1 MDKWE
6 YRTVKFQT
14 GGFFG
19 GKLDENEFEVMLNKL
34 GEQGWELIS
43 CFDTSQSQGASRDVI
58 SVFKRKI

>member
-19 GKLDENEFEVMLNKL
+19 GKLDDGKGGTE
-34 GEQGWELIS
+34 
-43 CFDTSQSQGASRDVI
+43 
-58 SVFKRKI
+58 

>member
-19 GKLDENEFEVMLNKL
+19 GKLDENEFER
-34 GEQGWELIS
+34 QWS
-43 CFDTSQSQGASRDVI
+43 CT
-58 SVFKRKI
+58 